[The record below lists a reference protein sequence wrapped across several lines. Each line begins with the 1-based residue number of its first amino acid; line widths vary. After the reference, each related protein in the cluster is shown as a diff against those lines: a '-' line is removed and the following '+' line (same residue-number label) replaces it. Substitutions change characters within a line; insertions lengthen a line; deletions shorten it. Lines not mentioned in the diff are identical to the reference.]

1 MARCAR
7 TPHLHPCDLTRTDT
21 VSRLTLI
28 SIIFAFLLF
37 LFPQRLKAQ
46 EDYRFDIGGGVG
58 MTGYLGDANTAN
70 LWGNPGWDLELLFRY
85 MANPRWAFKTNFYT
99 GSLSGDSSKMTNV
112 FPGGETYK
120 FSTNFYELGE
130 MVEFNFFN
138 YGMGE
143 TYRKLKRIS
152 PYIAAGVGL
161 TLWSVDGKMGTAFN
175 IPLGVGVKYKLS
187 ERWNIGFEFLMK
199 KTFTDRLDGE
209 VLKDPYGIKSSF
221 MKNTDWYSTMSI
233 TISYEFSKRCA
244 VCNYKD

>member
-1 MARCAR
+1 M
-7 TPHLHPCDLTRTDT
+7 
-21 VSRLTLI
+21 SRRFGISLI
-28 SIIFAFLLF
+28 LILF
-37 LFPQRLKAQ
+37 LSFIPLKGKAQ
-46 EDYRFDIGGGVG
+46 EDYRFDIGAGVG

-70 LWGNPGWDLELLFRY
+70 LWGNPGWDFEALFRY
-85 MANPRWAFKTNFYT
+85 IANPRWAFKTNFYA
-99 GSLSGDSSKMTNV
+99 GSLRGDSSQMTNV

-120 FSTNFYELGE
+120 FSTTFYEFGE
-130 MVEFNFFN
+130 MVEFNFFS

-152 PYIAAGVGL
+152 PYIAAGIGM
-161 TLWSVDGKMGTAFN
+161 TLWSVDGKTGAAFT

-199 KTFTDRLDGE
+199 KTFSDKLDGE
-209 VLKDPYGIKSSF
+209 ALRDPYGIKSSF